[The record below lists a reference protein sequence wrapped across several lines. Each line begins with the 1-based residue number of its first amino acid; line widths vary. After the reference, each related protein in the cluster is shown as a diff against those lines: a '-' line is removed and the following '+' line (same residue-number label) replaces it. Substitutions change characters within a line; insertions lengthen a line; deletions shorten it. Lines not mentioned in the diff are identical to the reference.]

1 MAGVIMRFSTNPGY
15 KELFPPPGLTPRQR
29 AIWIVAA
36 FTKFVMPTA
45 QQPGLRMALGVAVT
59 SYAQEKNEVS
69 IEQRANLAFQKL
81 LDD

>member
-1 MAGVIMRFSTNPGY
+1 
-15 KELFPPPGLTPRQR
+15 
-29 AIWIVAA
+29 
-36 FTKFVMPTA
+36 
-45 QQPGLRMALGVAVT
+45 MALGVAVT